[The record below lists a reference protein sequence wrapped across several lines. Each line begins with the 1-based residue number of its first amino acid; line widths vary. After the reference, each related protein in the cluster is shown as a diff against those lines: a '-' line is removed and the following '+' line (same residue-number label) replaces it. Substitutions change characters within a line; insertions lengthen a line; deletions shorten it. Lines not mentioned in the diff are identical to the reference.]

1 MWDQRQGKLSL
12 EEVVWY
18 IIEKQGQ
25 AQGCGTPLL
34 PHWETTVAQQ
44 RPCSQSRVNNVRVS
58 REKKGAKG
66 RGRASVIDH
75 GPWLEGT
82 CWKSGGGA
90 TEERWGTSDLW
101 TTAYSSTYSKPPSSN
116 TSFEFDKVLC
126 LLINTQQHARMVCY
140 PSCNLKLKKEKNK
153 NKIMIFC

>member
-1 MWDQRQGKLSL
+1 MSGLV
-12 EEVVWY
+12 E
-18 IIEKQGQ
+18 G
-25 AQGCGTPLL
+25 
-34 PHWETTVAQQ
+34 
-44 RPCSQSRVNNVRVS
+44 
-58 REKKGAKG
+58 KKGAKG

-82 CWKSGGGA
+82 CWKSEGGA

-116 TSFEFDKVLC
+116 TSFEFDKELC

-140 PSCNLKLKKEKNK
+140 PSCNLKLKKKGGGEHHDFLLKADAE
-153 NKIMIFC
+153 MILLRDNLNPSAIRFGNRNTSSFKDNSTTNVLPPDLLSIINNR